1 MSTWPWNR
9 ALVDSRLGLVIQVAL
24 SFVTVTL
31 GNPFVS
37 TRFLWDATDAGDR
50 QSYVFSDVSA
60 EFFRYK

>member
-1 MSTWPWNR
+1 MSPWPWNR
-9 ALVDSRLGLVIQVAL
+9 ASVDSRLGLVIQVAF
-24 SFVTVTL
+24 SFVAL
-31 GNPFVS
+31 GIMFVS